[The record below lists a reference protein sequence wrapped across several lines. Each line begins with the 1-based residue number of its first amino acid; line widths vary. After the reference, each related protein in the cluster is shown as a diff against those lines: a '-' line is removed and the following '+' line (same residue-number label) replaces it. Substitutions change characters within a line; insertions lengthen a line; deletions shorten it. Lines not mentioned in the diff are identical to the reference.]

1 MNKKVQQ
8 SEPRKT
14 TAEIRWQRHEGKAG
28 GHISNEPKG
37 YDDGGGSEEQS
48 KGAARLYKAAS
59 ASRGD
64 TGSAGLGGDQAL
76 RKR

>member
-1 MNKKVQQ
+1 MSKKVQQ

-14 TAEIRWQRHEGKAG
+14 TAEIRWQRHAGKAG
-28 GHISNEPKG
+28 GHISNESKG
-37 YDDGGGSEEQS
+37 YDDGGGTEEQS
-48 KGAARLYKAAS
+48 DAAARIYKAAS

-64 TGSAGLGGDQAL
+64 TGSDGLGDQAL